1 MLYIGME
8 IKYWSPGEQEKTV
21 RRTHRYFVEYENG
34 KTHVD
39 IQCGNMA
46 YILGYGRREIVD
58 AVAQNTVNFIRGNT
72 GESSQSNTALVDQIC
87 KLGNWSALTWAV
99 SGSDAVEAAVAMN
112 DSYWQAQGEDRPQI
126 LSFDCSYHGTTML
139 AKHLRGEYPG
149 LGRAVIVPGPQWQY
163 AYQQKGREQLTLSK
177 IKQHLTNNKKIG
189 CLIMET
195 VSWSTTMAPYSMEFW
210 QDVRKLCTDNNVLM
224 IVDDVAFCWGT
235 NGTMFG
241 YESYLVQPDI
251 CAIGKSLTAGYSP
264 LGAAVC
270 NEKVNA
276 HLNQQTWNHG
286 HTWQPNMSGVAAA
299 MIATGLIT
307 GLLSDAKR
315 IEWELRKIAEE
326 LDLNCRGAN
335 TYMAYDFD
343 TEVSLAELSNVAK
356 FAASLPGGHSV
367 KVFAPLGADSDYFRL
382 LKDGLKQLQ
391 DHRD

>member
-1 MLYIGME
+1 ME

-21 RRTHRYFVEYENG
+21 RCTHKYFVEYENG
-34 KTHVD
+34 KTHID

-46 YILGYGRREIVD
+46 YILGYARREIVD
-58 AVAQNTVNFIRGNT
+58 AVAENTVNFIRGNT
-72 GESSQSNTALVDQIC
+72 GESSWANTALIDQIC
-87 KLGNWSALTWAV
+87 KLGNWAALTWAV
-99 SGSDAVEAAVAMN
+99 SGSDAVEAAIAMN

-139 AKHLRGEYPG
+139 AKHLRGEYPS
-149 LGRAVIVPGPQWQY
+149 LGRSVIVPGPQWQY
-163 AYQQKGREQLTLSK
+163 AYQQRGRERLTLAK
-177 IKQHLTNNKKIG
+177 IKQHLTANKKIG

-210 QDVRKLCTDNNVLM
+210 QDIRKLCTDNNVLM

-251 CAIGKSLTAGYSP
+251 CAIGKSLTGGYSP

-270 NEKVNA
+270 NEQVNA
-276 HLNQQTWNHG
+276 QLNQQTWSHG

-299 MIATGLIT
+299 TIATGLIT
-307 GLLSDAKR
+307 GLLTDAKR
-315 IEWELRKIAEE
+315 IEWELRRIAEE

-367 KVFAPLGADSDYFRL
+367 KVFAPLGADADYFRL
-382 LKDGLKQLQ
+382 LKEGLKRLQ
-391 DHRD
+391 DCRD

>member
-1 MLYIGME
+1 ME
-8 IKYWSPGEQEKTV
+8 IKYWSPGEQEKEV

-34 KTHVD
+34 ETHID

-46 YILGYGRREIVD
+46 YILGYGQREIID
-58 AVAQNTVNFIRGNT
+58 SVAQNTVNFIRGNT
-72 GESSQSNTALVDQIC
+72 GESSQGNTALVNQIC
-87 KLGNWSALTWAV
+87 KLGNWTALTWAV

-139 AKHLRGEYPG
+139 AKHLRGEYPN
-149 LGRAVIVPGPQWQY
+149 LGRAVIVTGPQWQY
-163 AYQQKGREQLTLSK
+163 AYQQKGREQLTLAK
-177 IKQHLTNNKKIG
+177 IKQHFTANKKIG

-210 QDVRKLCTDNNVLM
+210 QEIRKLCTDNNVLM

-241 YESYLVQPDI
+241 YEPYLVQPDI

-276 HLNQQTWNHG
+276 QLNQQTWNHG

-299 MIATGLIT
+299 IIATGLIT
-307 GLLSDAKR
+307 VLLSDAKR
-315 IEWELRKIAEE
+315 IEWELRKIAQE

-343 TEVSLAELSNVAK
+343 TEVSLAELSDVAK

-367 KVFAPLGADSDYFRL
+367 KVFASLGADAEYFRL
-382 LKDGLKQLQ
+382 LKHGLKQLQ
-391 DHRD
+391 DRRD

>member
-1 MLYIGME
+1 ME

-21 RRTHRYFVEYENG
+21 RRTHKYFVEYENG
-34 KTHVD
+34 ETHVD

-46 YILGYGRREIVD
+46 YILGYDRREIVD

-72 GESSQSNTALVDQIC
+72 GESSIHNSYLVDQIC

-99 SGSDAVEAAVAMN
+99 SGSDAVEAAIAMN
-112 DSYWQAQGEDRPQI
+112 DSYWHARGEDRPQI

-139 AKHLRGEYPG
+139 AKHLRGEYPS
-149 LGRAVIVPGPQWQY
+149 LGRSVIVPGPIWQY

-195 VSWSTTMAPYSMEFW
+195 ASWSTTMAPYSMEFW
-210 QDVRKLCTDNNVLM
+210 QDVRKLCTDNHVLM

-241 YESYLVQPDI
+241 YESYHVQPDI

-270 NEKVNA
+270 NEKVQT
-276 HLNQQTWNHG
+276 HLNQQTWSHG

-307 GLLSDAKR
+307 GLLTDVKR
-315 IEWELRKIAEE
+315 IEWELRRIAQE

-343 TEVSLAELSNVAK
+343 TEVSLAELSNVSK

-367 KVFAPLGADSDYFRL
+367 KVFAPLDADAEYFRL
-382 LKDGLKQLQ
+382 LKEGLKRLQ

>member
-1 MLYIGME
+1 ME
-8 IKYWSPGEQEKTV
+8 IKYWSPGEQEKEV

-34 KTHVD
+34 ETHID

-46 YILGYGRREIVD
+46 YILGYDRREIID

-72 GESSQSNTALVDQIC
+72 GESSQGNTALVNQIC
-87 KLGNWSALTWAV
+87 KLGNWAALTWAV
-99 SGSDAVEAAVAMN
+99 SGSDAVEAAIAMN
-112 DSYWQAQGEDRPQI
+112 DSYWQAQGEDRLQI

-139 AKHLRGEYPG
+139 AKHLRGEYPS
-149 LGRAVIVPGPQWQY
+149 LGRAVIVTGPQWQY
-163 AYQQKGREQLTLSK
+163 AYQQKGREQLTLAK
-177 IKQHLTNNKKIG
+177 IKQHFTTNKKIG

-195 VSWSTTMAPYSMEFW
+195 VSWSTTMAPYSMDFW
-210 QDVRKLCTDNNVLM
+210 QEIRKLCTDNNVLM

-276 HLNQQTWNHG
+276 QLNQQTWNHG

-299 MIATGLIT
+299 VIATGIIT
-307 GLLSDAKR
+307 GLLSNVKV
-315 IEWELRKIAEE
+315 IEWELRRIAQE

-367 KVFAPLGADSDYFRL
+367 KVFAPLSADADYFRQ
-382 LKDGLKQLQ
+382 LKAGLKQLQ
-391 DHRD
+391 DCRD

>member
-1 MLYIGME
+1 ME
-8 IKYWSPGEQEKTV
+8 IKYWSPGEQEKIV
-21 RRTHRYFVEYENG
+21 RRTHKYYVEYENG
-34 KTHVD
+34 ETHVD

-46 YILGYGRREIVD
+46 YILGYDRREIID

-72 GESSQSNTALVDQIC
+72 GESSVHNSYLVDQIC

-112 DSYWQAQGEDRPQI
+112 DSYWQAHGEDRPQI

-163 AYQQKGREQLTLSK
+163 AYQQKGHEQLTLNK
-177 IKQHLTNNKKIG
+177 IKKHLTTNTKIG

-195 VSWSTTMAPYSMEFW
+195 VSWSTTMAPYSLDFW
-210 QDVRKLCTDNNVLM
+210 QTIRKLCTDNNVLM

-241 YESYLVQPDI
+241 YESYQVQPDI
-251 CAIGKSLTAGYSP
+251 CAIGKSLTGGYSP

-270 NEKVNA
+270 NEQVNTR
-276 HLNQQTWNHG
+276 LNQQTWSHG

-299 MIATGLIT
+299 MKATGLIT
-307 GLLSDAKR
+307 GLLADAKR

-326 LDLNCRGAN
+326 LDLNYRGAN

-367 KVFAPLGADSDYFRL
+367 KVFAPLGADAEYFRL
-382 LKDGLKQLQ
+382 LKHGLKQLQ
-391 DHRD
+391 DRRD

>member
-1 MLYIGME
+1 ME

-34 KTHVD
+34 ETHID

-46 YILGYGRREIVD
+46 YILGYNRREIMD
-58 AVAQNTVNFIRGNT
+58 AVAQNSVNFIRGNT
-72 GESSQSNTALVDQIC
+72 GESSWANTALIDQIC
-87 KLGNWSALTWAV
+87 KLGNWAALTWAV
-99 SGSDAVEAAVAMN
+99 SGSDSVEAAIAMN

-163 AYQQKGREQLTLSK
+163 AYQQKGQEQLTLAK
-177 IKQHLTNNKKIG
+177 IKQHFTTNKKIG

-210 QDVRKLCTDNNVLM
+210 QEIRKLCTDHNVLM

-241 YESYLVQPDI
+241 YEPYLVQPDI

-276 HLNQQTWNHG
+276 QLNQQTWNHG

-299 MIATGLIT
+299 IIATGLIT

-315 IEWELRKIAEE
+315 IEWELRKIAQE

-367 KVFAPLGADSDYFRL
+367 KVFAPLDADANYFTQ
-382 LKDGLKQLQ
+382 LKAGLKQLQ
-391 DHRD
+391 DCRD